1 MRIVMVCDM
10 LLYDTLWIHA
20 IENIDKRF
28 AGKDMQLKDVFVTNF
43 IRDRG
48 DAFRLILIIL
58 FWEMNISLTL
68 SFFLFIF
75 QMFSY

>member
-1 MRIVMVCDM
+1 M